1 LNQPEPFMHRTVH
14 VARVIAA
21 LAALGAISAAAAPV
35 ALFHPKL
42 LKSSPSAHD
51 TLTVSP
57 TSVSLWLSEK
67 VELPMTTVKLSGAG
81 GTAAL
86 GAPSRDEKIADAP
99 LIVPIT
105 KPLDDGKYTINYTVV
120 GKDGHPAKGTIDFV
134 VKSKH

>member
-1 LNQPEPFMHRTVH
+1 MQRTVH
-14 VARVIAA
+14 VVRAIGA

-35 ALFHPKL
+35 ALLHPKL

-67 VELPMTTVKLSGAG
+67 VELPMTTVKLSGG
-81 GTAAL
+81 GAVAL

-105 KPLDDGKYTINYTVV
+105 KPLDDGNYTISYTVA

-134 VKSKH
+134 VKSKR

>member
-1 LNQPEPFMHRTVH
+1 MHHTV
-14 VARVIAA
+14 RVVRATAALAA

-42 LKSSPSAHD
+42 VKSSPSAHD

-57 TSVSLWLSEK
+57 KSVSLWLSEK

-81 GTAAL
+81 GAVAL
-86 GAPSRDEKIADAP
+86 GAPTRDATLADAP
-99 LIVPIT
+99 LVVPIT
-105 KPLDDGKYTINYTVV
+105 KALDDGSYTISYTV
-120 GKDGHPAKGTIDFV
+120 GGNDGHPAKGTIDFV

>member
-1 LNQPEPFMHRTVH
+1 MHRTVH

-99 LIVPIT
+99 LI
-105 KPLDDGKYTINYTVV
+105 NYTVA

>member
-1 LNQPEPFMHRTVH
+1 MHRTVH
-14 VARVIAA
+14 VVRAIAA
-21 LAALGAISAAAAPV
+21 LAALGAISAAATPV

-57 TSVSLWLSEK
+57 KSLSLWLSEK
-67 VELPMTTVKLSGAG
+67 VELPMTTVKLFGAG
-81 GTAAL
+81 GAASL

-99 LIVPIT
+99 LIVPVM
-105 KPLDDGKYTINYTVV
+105 KPLDDGNYTINYTVA

-134 VKSKH
+134 VKSQR

>member
-1 LNQPEPFMHRTVH
+1 MHRTVH
-14 VARVIAA
+14 VVRAIAV
-21 LAALGAISAAAAPV
+21 LAALGAISAAATPV

-57 TSVSLWLSEK
+57 KSLSLWLSEK
-67 VELPMTTVKLSGAG
+67 VELPMTTVKLFGAG
-81 GTAAL
+81 GAASL

-99 LIVPIT
+99 LIVPVM
-105 KPLDDGKYTINYTVV
+105 KPLDDGNYTINYTVA

-134 VKSKH
+134 VKSQR